1 MTPVA
6 IRLRVDRVRRRL
18 RSESG
23 SMLIELLIAMTFL
36 AIAIGALMSV
46 YTSTIL
52 SMRHTSIEGNALTL
66 VDRQMEVFKTL
77 PFVQIALDST
87 TAPSSS
93 DLYATSPPNNLTAA
107 QRSTISGGQTTGGTY
122 AATQTVTGPDN
133 RAYRVDTYI
142 FANTPASGRAGVQV
156 TVAAR
161 LVGGST
167 VGSIRAQAV
176 SAFDRGT
183 TVDATN

>member
-1 MTPVA
+1 
-6 IRLRVDRVRRRL
+6 
-18 RSESG
+18 
-23 SMLIELLIAMTFL
+23 MLIELLIAMTFL

-52 SMRHTSIEGNALTL
+52 SMRHTSIQGNALTL
-66 VDRQMEVFKTL
+66 VDTQIEVYKTL
-77 PFVQIALDST
+77 PYALIALDST

-93 DLYATSPPNNLTAA
+93 DLYATGPPSNLSPA
-107 QRSTISGGQTTGGTY
+107 QRSTISGGQRTGGTY

-133 RAYRVDTYI
+133 RTYRVDTYI
-142 FANTPASGRAGVQV
+142 FHNAPVSGRVGVQV

-161 LVGGST
+161 LVEGST
-167 VGSIRAQAV
+167 VGSIRAQVV
-176 SAFDRGT
+176 SAFDIGS

>member
-1 MTPVA
+1 MTPLAVPA
-6 IRLRVDRVRRRL
+6 LVGRLRRRL
-18 RSESG
+18 RPESG
-23 SMLIELLIAMTFL
+23 SLLIELLIAMTFL

-66 VDRQMEVFKTL
+66 VDKQMEVFKTL
-77 PFVQIALDST
+77 PYAQIALDST

-93 DLYATSPPNNLTAA
+93 DLYATSPPSNLTSA
-107 QRSTISGGQTTGGTY
+107 QRSTISGGQRTGGTY
-122 AATQTVTGPDN
+122 AATRAVTGPDN

-142 FANTPASGRAGVQV
+142 FANTPSGGQAGVQV

-161 LVGGST
+161 LVSSSI

-176 SAFDRGT
+176 SAFDVGMTR
-183 TVDATN
+183 DATN